1 MRARMMNLPWRAW
14 LRLAA
19 LAAASCAATAC
30 TDVSMGSME
39 SVRQAI
45 GGGTSVR
52 PTAAS
57 VAAEPYYQ
65 LEVTA
70 PGGEAVLLL
79 ASVSGDVQGWYGPD
93 GQALFLRHGVLV
105 RTVGLEEN
113 LDGATFDGSDPFA
126 TGLQH
131 VQAPVAYRRVL
142 DWSPGYRYGIV
153 ADATLEPLG
162 VEDVDILGQV
172 HRLRRYDER
181 VRAHGFDVVNRYW
194 ADPVDGF
201 IWKSRQHA
209 APGQTLELVQLRPYR
224 EPRT

>member
-1 MRARMMNLPWRAW
+1 MRARMMSLPWRAW

-19 LAAASCAATAC
+19 LAAATCTVAAC
-30 TDVSMGSME
+30 TDVSVGSVE

-45 GGGTSVR
+45 RGGTSVH

-57 VAAEPYYQ
+57 VAAQPYYQ
-65 LEVTA
+65 LQVSA
-70 PGGEAVLLL
+70 PGGDAVLLL
-79 ASVSGDVQGWYGPD
+79 VSVRGDLQGWYGPD

-105 RTVGLEEN
+105 RTVGLDEN
-113 LDGATFDGSDPFA
+113 LDGVAFDSGDPFA
-126 TGLQH
+126 GGLQH
-131 VQAPVAYRRVL
+131 VQAPVEYRRVL
-142 DWSPGYRYGIV
+142 DWSPGYRYGMV
-153 ADATLEPLG
+153 ATARLEPQG
-162 VEDVDILGQV
+162 VEDVEILGQV

-181 VRAHGFDVVNRYW
+181 VRADGFDVVNRYW
-194 ADPVDGF
+194 ADPADGF